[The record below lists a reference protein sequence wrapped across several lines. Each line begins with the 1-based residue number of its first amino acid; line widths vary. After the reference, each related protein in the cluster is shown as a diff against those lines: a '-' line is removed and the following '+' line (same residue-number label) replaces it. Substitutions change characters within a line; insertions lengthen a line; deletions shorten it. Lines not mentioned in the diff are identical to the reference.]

1 MSATMK
7 HPEAIRRAVE
17 IEVNGAIHAVENDP
31 NRSLLWVLRDDLGLT
46 GSKYGCGEGECG
58 ACTVLVDGVLRR
70 SCITVLSAV
79 AGKRITTIEGLAED
93 GLMHPL
99 QEAFL
104 EEDALQCGYCTSG
117 MIMAAAALL
126 RRNPDPGE
134 AEIVRHMDGNICRC
148 GTYRRIVAAIR
159 RVSETTIQGSDHAEA
174 ARATSRGVTVTR
186 GEKPEAGR

>member
-1 MSATMK
+1 MK
-7 HPEAIRRAVE
+7 QHPAAIRRAVE
-17 IEVNGAIHAVENDP
+17 IEVNGVIHVVENDP

-79 AGKRITTIEGLAED
+79 AGKQIKTIEGLAED
-93 GLMHPL
+93 GLLHPL

-159 RVSETTIQGSDHAEA
+159 RVSETTSPGSDHAKA
-174 ARATSRGVTVTR
+174 ARATSLGVTVTR
-186 GEKPEAGR
+186 GEMPEAGR